1 MTRPKPKS
9 TPLGDKRKRVCFG
22 LAPYTVASKKK
33 RSVKMCILKV
43 IQYDFETSKVIQY
56 DFETSTRVCRS
67 FYLALL
73 LDGSLGG
80 ASDGFRAHARR
91 TRNHL
96 VAPLTRTVATTLKIH
111 IILIVSRVLIRG
123 ILQTSAPDRHQR
135 PQSPMSENR
144 GGSFRNG
151 TSTQWRQGR
160 SALLKCEL
168 KDVQHDFETCIQRKN
183 YGSDAVAS
191 LLSDSRACLH
201 FQTSCGRPL

>member
-33 RSVKMCILKV
+33 RTVKMCIL
-43 IQYDFETSKVIQY
+43 KVIQY

-96 VAPLTRTVATTLKIH
+96 VAPLPRTVATTLKIH

-123 ILQTSAPDRHQR
+123 ILQTSAPDRRQR

-168 KDVQHDFETCIQRKN
+168 KDV
-183 YGSDAVAS
+183 
-191 LLSDSRACLH
+191 
-201 FQTSCGRPL
+201 